1 MESDA
6 QAKTLEANNA
16 NMLQKISE
24 EKEKADKKIK
34 ADLEDEALAKAQEEA
49 IKKEEAKA

>member
-16 NMLQKISE
+16 NMLQKIS